1 MVRGGDDLLRRL
13 AQSEEIQ
20 IETRHDPRSPLHRTT
35 IWIVATEKG
44 VFVRSGSTNG
54 RWYREALANRNVVIR
69 AGRRKVAARI
79 QRASSRSLI
88 RGVNAAYR
96 DMYREL
102 WPDSTRAVVRRSR
115 LKTTLRLIAT

>member
-1 MVRGGDDLLRRL
+1 VVRAGDDLLRKL
-13 AQSEEIQ
+13 AQSEEID
-20 IETRHDPRSPLHRTT
+20 IETRHDARSPLHRTT

-44 VFVRSGSTNG
+44 VFIRSGSRNG

-79 QRASSRSLI
+79 QRASSRSVI
-88 RGVNAAYR
+88 RSVNAAYR
-96 DMYREL
+96 DKYRQL

-115 LKTTLRLIAT
+115 LNTTLRLLAT